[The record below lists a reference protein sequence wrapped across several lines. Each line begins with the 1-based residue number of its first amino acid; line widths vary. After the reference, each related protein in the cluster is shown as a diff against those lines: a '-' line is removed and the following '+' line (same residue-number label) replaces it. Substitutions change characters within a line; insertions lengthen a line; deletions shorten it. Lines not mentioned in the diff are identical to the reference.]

1 MPDKFKTVRIKGS
14 NGTEVN
20 LTVEG
25 LNADL
30 RKAQYWLDN
39 QVMTDMI
46 PYMPMDTGT
55 LIQNTVSRSRALA
68 GSGLVCAAAPPYG
81 RYLYEGKVMVD
92 SETGKGARRIVLAT
106 GEVIYRH
113 RKGARLVP
121 TGRDLTFQRPG
132 AEAHWFE
139 AARRD
144 HFDEWVEGVRKI
156 LGG

>member
-1 MPDKFKTVRIKGS
+1 MPDKFKTVRIKGQ

-92 SETGKGARRIVLAT
+92 SETGKGARRIMLST
-106 GEVIYRH
+106 GEIIYRH
-113 RKGARLVP
+113 RKGARLVA
-121 TGRDLTFQRPG
+121 TNRDLKFQRPG

>member
-1 MPDKFKTVRIKGS
+1 MPDKFKTVRIKGQ

>member
-1 MPDKFKTVRIKGS
+1 MAELKPIRMTGP
-14 NGTEVN
+14 NGTEIRI
-20 LTVEG
+20 TVSG

-30 RKAQYWLDN
+30 KKAQYWLDN
-39 QVMTDMI
+39 QIMTDMI

-68 GSGLVCAAAPPYG
+68 GSGLVCAAAQPYG

-92 SETGKGARRIVLAT
+92 SETGKGARRIMLPT
-106 GEVIYRH
+106 GEIIYRH
-113 RKGARLVP
+113 RRGARLVA
-121 TGRDLTFQRPG
+121 TDRDLKFQRPG

-144 HFDEWVEGVRKI
+144 HFEQWVEGVQKI